1 MFVMLFLHSV
11 ENSKIHS
18 RSFYSIFLVFRPNE
32 CTLSGKPISPRIRV
46 KGGSP
51 RISQKLVSKI
61 GPHRVLLKHAATKI
75 YQTVHSVDVGPKIA
89 FGFKLLKN
97 CPRFPKNHQNFSEN
111 KQMPSN
117 LTFEK
122 L

>member
-1 MFVMLFLHSV
+1 M
-11 ENSKIHS
+11 ENQSAQ
-18 RSFYSIFLVFRPNE
+18 E
-32 CTLSGKPISPRIRV
+32 IRV
-46 KGGSP
+46 KGGSQ

-75 YQTVHSVDVGPKIA
+75 DQTVVLMWDQNCLQIA
-89 FGFKLLKN
+89 QKL
-97 CPRFPKNHQNFSEN
+97 PWISKNHQNFSEN